1 MFETLTINSTAVVND
16 FAKRVLINVFWLY
29 SITKFPSDGLWNMMT
44 SSLGSSNKSVDSPQ
58 CPAIGQPGVLAIS
71 PVVQVGKPGQSWHL
85 AAPAGSHLGLAAC
98 QAASGI
104 VSFLQIPPA
113 EAGLARSDQEYLVE
127 IEDMVDQRRQKS
139 RVIDMMYWALGN
151 ILPCQYQS
159 SLLKCKN
166 PVEVFHHCL
175 GLFQQVV

>member
-1 MFETLTINSTAVVND
+1 MI
-16 FAKRVLINVFWLY
+16 
-29 SITKFPSDGLWNMMT
+29 T
-44 SSLGSSNKSVDSPQ
+44 SSLGSPNKSVESPQ

-71 PVVQVGKPGQSWHL
+71 PVVQVGTPGQSWHL
-85 AAPAGSHLGLAAC
+85 AAPASSHLGLAAC

-139 RVIDMMYWALGN
+139 RVIDMMY
-151 ILPCQYQS
+151 
-159 SLLKCKN
+159 
-166 PVEVFHHCL
+166 
-175 GLFQQVV
+175 